1 MTTLKRGDYCC
12 PSTEAEWR
20 SILDLAE
27 ALGVGLNTM
36 NKYEWG
42 RSSFI
47 WYSHTSLHDGI
58 CEFNSLEGYDAYD
71 RIEVPDFISGMY
83 AMKEA
88 REKKATG
95 NDADFENHEQRLR
108 KLESSDSFSKAGI
121 FGPLDDLLERVWN
134 LEKALN
140 DRMVKERDCGGAQD
154 YARSQSNTLH
164 SLRNGGKQIT
174 FEIGDRK
181 WFAVAHNN
189 GVETLHAPHSGFPI
203 IELEIKE
210 QRP

>member
-1 MTTLKRGDYCC
+1 MTALSLGQYCK
-12 PSTEAEWR
+12 PSSEKEWKAL
-20 SILDLAE
+20 LDLADSF
-27 ALGVGLNTM
+27 GLVEQIPEPANDP
-36 NKYEWG
+36 YGFDEWPHLQWSG
-42 RSSFI
+42 HSVSRCKVFVNI
-47 WYSHTSLHDGI
+47 DEPTP
-58 CEFNSLEGYDAYD
+58 
-71 RIEVPDFISGMY
+71 VPDFIAGMY